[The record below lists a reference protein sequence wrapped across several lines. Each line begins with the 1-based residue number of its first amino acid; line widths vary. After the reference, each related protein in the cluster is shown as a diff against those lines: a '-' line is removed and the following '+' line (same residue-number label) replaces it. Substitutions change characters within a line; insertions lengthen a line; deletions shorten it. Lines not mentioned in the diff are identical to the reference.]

1 MIKKKMPLL
10 DELIK
15 EEKKIENSTTSKIM
29 DYKNKIP
36 NNFKKIFKKKTGKST
51 KINKNIPKKFYKK
64 KSEENHT
71 IYNLTDYYPSPVTQ
85 KDLNINSDH
94 NLLLNEENSNY
105 FHSTKNNSFNNKNN
119 IVLSPNN
126 NINNRYHNS
135 PKSGLPLEIVR
146 DYNNKDKKKSNSYNF
161 LPNNECFV
169 SLEAKKNKTNLNS
182 KRNNKNIIDYKIGK
196 NGISYVSSN
205 IALNSIG
212 FIDNSLSTNFIDK
225 QSIYDNHTISV
236 NNNNNI
242 QTSVIYNKNKNISHT
257 FPTKYNKDNKEN
269 NINLSGENY
278 NNKIY
283 FKKINNYKR
292 SGKKKKKKVFNRIA
306 IENKRDNFTSNT
318 IKTDSSSKNP
328 KIKSGDDLKE
338 KSDYYIIENDL
349 FDREKNL
356 QLKIASE
363 EVNENVN
370 IKSNKQD
377 KMLPSSEK
385 SEPITIQ
392 SLSDSKILEIANYY
406 LNEEETVDKIEISDL
421 LFTKNNK
428 SNINIKEK

>member
-1 MIKKKMPLL
+1 M
-10 DELIK
+10 
-15 EEKKIENSTTSKIM
+15 
-29 DYKNKIP
+29 
-36 NNFKKIFKKKTGKST
+36 
-51 KINKNIPKKFYKK
+51 
-64 KSEENHT
+64 
-71 IYNLTDYYPSPVTQ
+71 
-85 KDLNINSDH
+85 
-94 NLLLNEENSNY
+94 
-105 FHSTKNNSFNNKNN
+105 
-119 IVLSPNN
+119 
-126 NINNRYHNS
+126 
-135 PKSGLPLEIVR
+135 
-146 DYNNKDKKKSNSYNF
+146 
-161 LPNNECFV
+161 